1 MGFPGGLDDRESTCN
16 TGDLGLIPGLG
27 RPLGEE
33 NGQPTL
39 ISLPEESLWTEDLAG
54 YSPWG
59 RKESNTTERLSTA
72 QWQEQPGEWGLL

>member
-1 MGFPGGLDDRESTCN
+1 MGFPGGLDDTESTCN
-16 TGDLGLIPGLG
+16 MGDLGLIPGLG

-39 ISLPEESLWTEDLAG
+39 VFFFFFSTLVFLPEESPWTEDLAG

-59 RKESNTTERLSTA
+59 RKESDTA
-72 QWQEQPGEWGLL
+72 E

>member
-39 ISLPEESLWTEDLAG
+39 IFLPEESLWTEDLAG

-72 QWQEQPGEWGLL
+72 QWQEQPWEWGLL